1 MRKANPEM
9 CDKTEYRKLRDRVET
24 LERTSV
30 KFDEQL
36 KTLFK
41 SSQTLFRVV
50 CVAAF
55 IMLLALI
62 YGALGQRGFN
72 AVTGAAKGYS
82 NATTY
87 QHN

>member
-1 MRKANPEM
+1 M
-9 CDKTEYRKLRDRVET
+9 CDKVEYRKIRERVEA
-24 LERTSV
+24 LERASV

-50 CVAAF
+50 VVAAF
-55 IMLLALI
+55 AMLLALI

-72 AVTGAAKGYS
+72 AVTGAARGVAADSAAAGKTHS
-82 NATTY
+82 F
-87 QHN
+87 

>member
-1 MRKANPEM
+1 MAM
-9 CDKTEYRKLRDRVET
+9 CDRIEYRKIRERVEA
-24 LERTSV
+24 LEKASV

-36 KTLFK
+36 KTLFR
-41 SSQTLFRVV
+41 SSQTLFRVF

-55 IMLLALI
+55 MMLLALI

-72 AVTGAAKGYS
+72 AVSGAAKSYS
-82 NATTY
+82 NTTY

>member
-1 MRKANPEM
+1 MAM
-9 CDKTEYRKLRDRVET
+9 CDRIEYSKIRERVEA
-24 LERTSV
+24 LEKASV

-36 KTLFK
+36 KTLFR
-41 SSQTLFRVV
+41 SSQTLFRVF

-55 IMLLALI
+55 MMLLALI

-82 NATTY
+82 NTTTY

>member
-1 MRKANPEM
+1 M
-9 CDKTEYRKLRDRVET
+9 CDKVEYRKIRERVEA
-24 LERTSV
+24 LERASV

-55 IMLLALI
+55 AMLLALI

-72 AVTGAAKGYS
+72 AVTGAARTAADGGAIGKAAY
-82 NATTY
+82 
-87 QHN
+87 